1 MSSPPKTFYE
11 QELDR
16 LDSEIAIPAKHY
28 VLIRQSKRFIEEY
41 YPEKI
46 DLDDLAKAAF
56 MSRFHYIR
64 VFKQVYGVTPRNY
77 LKDMRISKAKE
88 LLKQGN
94 SVTDTCMNVGYE
106 SLATFSATFKKST
119 SYSPKEYKR
128 LYEDSLK

>member
-1 MSSPPKTFYE
+1 
-11 QELDR
+11 
-16 LDSEIAIPAKHY
+16 
-28 VLIRQSKRFIEEY
+28 
-41 YPEKI
+41 
-46 DLDDLAKAAF
+46 
-56 MSRFHYIR
+56 MSRFYYIR

-119 SYSPKEYKR
+119 SYSPKEYQR